1 MIITL
6 TANCSYQYF
15 CYAKIRKRDLL
26 MENMKVSIPEY
37 DIIEFNLKLTPYQL
51 FHSCCDG
58 SNCDDYSMMEMHAD
72 FLIILEL
79 LSHKIL
85 HIKI

>member
-1 MIITL
+1 
-6 TANCSYQYF
+6 
-15 CYAKIRKRDLL
+15 

-85 HIKI
+85 HIKIWRMKFFCKYLSKEILKIW